1 MSYRTPMLSFSWKI
15 QEKNS
20 DFRPLKTLYIIT
32 IVNILLLAYNE
43 YFTSL
48 YIVFVLVYE
57 SLVYVVLHQ

>member
-20 DFRPLKTLYIIT
+20 DFQPLKTLYIIT